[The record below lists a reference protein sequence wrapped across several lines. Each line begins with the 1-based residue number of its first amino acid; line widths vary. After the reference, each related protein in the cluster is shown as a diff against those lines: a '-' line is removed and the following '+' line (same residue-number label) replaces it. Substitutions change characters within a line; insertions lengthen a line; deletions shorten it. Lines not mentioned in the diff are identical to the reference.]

1 MSDQEPIPQFD
12 QDQGA
17 PHPRETAHLLGQSQ
31 AEATF
36 LQAFNSGRLHHGW
49 LITGPRGVGK
59 ATLAWRIARFLLATP
74 KHADDAPQ
82 TLDIELDHP
91 VARRMQ
97 ALSEP
102 RLFLLR
108 PNWDEKKKRFKQ
120 GITIDEIRHLKS
132 SFNLSAADGG
142 RRVVIVDCADDLN
155 PNAANSLL
163 KLLEEPPRD
172 VTLLLVCHQPSR
184 LLATIRS
191 RCTTLRCAMVPSGDI
206 GQAMLAAGSDAG
218 ADTDAL
224 AELSAGSVGE
234 AVRLA
239 NLDGMQTY
247 QDLIALFSTLP
258 KLDRPGALRLAES
271 AAGKGK
277 EARFDLLLGL
287 IDQFLARAA
296 RTGVSGPPLV
306 QAAPGEADLLK
317 RLAAT
322 APAGRAWAELQ
333 QFLGA
338 RARHGRAVNLDPA
351 ALILDMVFRI
361 NDMAARLAAGQVTH
375 P

>member
-1 MSDQEPIPQFD
+1 MSDQELIPQFD
-12 QDQGA
+12 QVQGA
-17 PHPRETAHLLGQSQ
+17 PHPRETEHLFGQSQ
-31 AEATF
+31 AETTF
-36 LQAFNSGRLHHGW
+36 LQAYNSGRLHHGW
-49 LITGPRGVGK
+49 LITGARGVGK

-74 KHADDAPQ
+74 ENAGEAPQ
-82 TLDIELDHP
+82 TLDIAPDHP
-91 VARRMQ
+91 VARRMA

-108 PNWDEKKKRFKQ
+108 TSWDANKKRFKT
-120 GITIDEIRHLKS
+120 GITIDEIRKLKS

-155 PNAANSLL
+155 PNAANALL

-172 VTLLLVCHQPSR
+172 VVLLLVCHQPSR

-191 RCTTLRCAMVPSGDI
+191 RCTALRCAAVQPADI
-206 GQAMLAAGSDAG
+206 GQAMAAAGSDGG

-234 AVRLA
+234 AVRIS
-239 NLDGMQTY
+239 NLDGMQAY
-247 QDLIALFSTLP
+247 EDLIALFSGLP
-258 KLDRPGALRLAES
+258 NFDRPRALALAES

-306 QAAPGEADLLK
+306 QAAPGESDLLK

-322 APAGRAWAELQ
+322 QPAGRAWAELQ

-361 NDMAARLAAGQVTH
+361 NDMAARLAVG
-375 P
+375 